1 MEIKEM
7 TRAELQK
14 SVRAHMENASDKDL
28 KWFYC
33 YYNGFDEW
41 PIVTDE
47 VVPNLASGQG
57 VWGGGEEVPF

>member
-7 TRAELQK
+7 TRAELVAD
-14 SVRAHMENASDKDL
+14 VRAHMEKSSDKDL

-41 PIVTDE
+41 PLVTDE
-47 VVPNLASGQG
+47 PVPGLVPGQG
-57 VWGGGEEVPF
+57 VWAGGQEVPF